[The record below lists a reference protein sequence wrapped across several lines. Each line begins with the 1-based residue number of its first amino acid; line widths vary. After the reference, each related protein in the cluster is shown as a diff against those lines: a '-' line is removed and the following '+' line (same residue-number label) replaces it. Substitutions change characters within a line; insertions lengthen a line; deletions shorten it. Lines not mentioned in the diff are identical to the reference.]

1 MIPLNVTHLAIL
13 TDDLLAAVKGFPG
26 VPSDGSVDDL
36 VPTSRYRN
44 MMSTML
50 SFFAET
56 YKSTFGFAQGP
67 PLHDPLTIAFVS
79 RPELFKVKRYRVDV
93 DCSHGLGMGQ
103 TVVDVWNYRVCDD
116 TWGRNGK
123 NVLVAED
130 VDVRFSRFLLFL
142 SLMSYVFLPR
152 SKPSSICFWNASTS
166 VTRLLH

>member
-13 TDDLLAAVKGFPG
+13 TDDLLARVKGFPSL
-26 VPSDGSVDDL
+26 PSGLSVHDL
-36 VPTSRYRN
+36 APTSPYRN

-50 SFFAET
+50 SFFTEA

-79 RPELFKVKRYRVDV
+79 RPELFKVTRYRVDV

-103 TVVDVWNYRVCDD
+103 TIVDVWNYRVCDD
-116 TWGRNGK
+116 SWGRNGK

-130 VDVRFSRFLLFL
+130 VDVGIQYLPLVLRELFL
-142 SLMSYVFLPR
+142 Y
-152 SKPSSICFWNASTS
+152 
-166 VTRLLH
+166 